1 MEALAFI
8 SMIWFVIFVVWP
20 LAELFVIVK
29 VSDAIGFLWMLLLLL
44 ISWPVG
50 SRVLRAQGRAAW
62 RQFGAAVQAGRPPGN
77 EVLNGALVLAGGLL
91 LMVPGFITDVI
102 GLLLLLPP
110 TRALARRAVARHHG
124 NVWVGRAANFGSG
137 SGFRGNRRNSG
148 GPGAGAG
155 QDYDADA
162 TAVDIDGPELNP

>member
-1 MEALAFI
+1 
-8 SMIWFVIFVVWP
+8 MIWFVIFVVWP
-20 LAELFVIVK
+20 LAELFVIIK
-29 VSDAIGFLWMLLLLL
+29 VSEAIGFLWMLLLLL

-62 RQFGAAVQAGRPPGN
+62 RQFAEAVQAGRPPGK

-110 TRALARRAVARHHG
+110 TRSLARRAVSRHHG
-124 NVWVGRAANFGSG
+124 SAWVGRAANLGSA

-148 GPGAGAG
+148 GGGAGGG
-155 QDYDADA
+155 QHYDADA
-162 TAVDIDGPELNP
+162 TAVDIDNQELNP